1 MTKAKKKEK
10 KRRGAGGKKKKVLIV
25 PELLTFPKV
34 SVHREAHLRFLP
46 FCFWRL
52 CFVCLLAAFAARVCV
67 VAFLQVQVFFS
78 LLQHTSQS
86 LPLQF
91 SLGLSPTLLLLLL
104 ILLFLIGLRQLSALV
119 RSLTFCICFFHFFKT
134 FFGFCTFWFSVSLLQ
149 LHSSLRAL

>member
-34 SVHREAHLRFLP
+34 SVHREAHLWFLP

-52 CFVCLLAAFAARVCV
+52 CFVCLFFSRFCCASVRCRISAGAG
-67 VAFLQVQVFFS
+67 FLS
-78 LLQHTSQS
+78 LLQHTNQW

-91 SLGLSPTLLLLLL
+91 SLGLSPTLFLLLL
-104 ILLFLIGLRQLSALV
+104 ILLFLIAATVSFS
-119 RSLTFCICFFHFFKT
+119 SLTHICICFFHFFKT
-134 FFGFCTFWFSVSLLQ
+134 FFGFCTSWFSVSLLQ
-149 LHSSLRAL
+149 LHSSLRAF